1 MEQRGSPIAV
11 RWSPVGGASHSMRPL
26 QASDEQTHDAVNFGD
41 QAKLIGI
48 GVRDV
53 LLERLGEPVPARNLK
68 GSCVKGVV
76 VPPNVHPYLGAAFTV
91 SRPRETNPRVGRHE
105 ATVPTTSGF
114 APNRRDRPR

>member
-1 MEQRGSPIAV
+1 VDEQPYMREVTYQFAV
-11 RWSPVGGASHSMRPL
+11 RTRTRPL

-68 GSCVKGVV
+68 GS
-76 VPPNVHPYLGAAFTV
+76 
-91 SRPRETNPRVGRHE
+91 
-105 ATVPTTSGF
+105 
-114 APNRRDRPR
+114 